1 MFLACIRSRRMLFLV
16 VGVGLSVAVARAAG
30 AREEAPP
37 LEFGSSFP
45 LPPALEE
52 NVRFWVDVFSRY
64 GLDEAIVHD
73 REDPAQVLAVVPVAT
88 GRTREIDAVRRQ
100 YTNLTTSLRTAPPGQ
115 VTTLLAPFGPPLDP
129 GWLARA
135 ADRVRVQ
142 PGQREVFLRS
152 ILRSQRYLPTIRKI
166 LAREGLP
173 LELAYLPH
181 VESSFDGE
189 VESHAGAVGLWQLM
203 PETARRHLLRVDAK
217 VDERTHPY
225 KATAAAA
232 AYLRDAHDQLGS
244 WPLAITSYNY
254 GVNGTRRAV
263 DKIGSRHLHDVLE
276 RHSSPLFGFASR
288 NFYAQF
294 LAALHVARND
304 EHYYPEIA
312 EIRRREYV
320 VQKGDTLWQIARR
333 HGVSVEGIRSANK
346 SLTAAARL
354 QLGQRIMMP
363 G

>member
-1 MFLACIRSRRMLFLV
+1 MRLACVRSRRLSFLV
-16 VGVGLSVAVARAAG
+16 VVVGLSVGVARVAG

-45 LPPALEE
+45 VPPSLEA
-52 NVRFWVDVFSRY
+52 NVQFWIDVFARY

-73 REDPAQVLAVVPVAT
+73 REDPALVLAVVPVAT

-100 YTNLTTSLRTAPPGQ
+100 YRQLTTSLRTASPAQRGK
-115 VTTLLAPFGPPLDP
+115 LLLSFGPPLDP
-129 GWLARA
+129 SWLASA
-135 ADRVRVQ
+135 VERVRVQ

-152 ILRSQRYLPTIRKI
+152 ILRSQRYLPMIRKI

-181 VESSFDGE
+181 VESSFDAAI
-189 VESHAGAVGLWQLM
+189 ESHAGAVGLWQLM
-203 PETARRHLLRVDAK
+203 PETAKRHLLRVDAK
-217 VDERTHPY
+217 VDERTHPF

-244 WPLAITSYNY
+244 WPLAVTSYNY

-263 DKIGSRHLHDVLE
+263 DSIGSSQLHDVLE
-276 RHSSPLFGFASR
+276 QHSSPSFGFASR
-288 NFYAQF
+288 NFYAMF
-294 LAALHVARND
+294 LAALHVARYD
-304 EHYYPEIA
+304 DHYFPEIA

-333 HGVSVEGIRSANK
+333 HGVTVDRIRSTNK
-346 SLTAAARL
+346 LAASARL

>member
-1 MFLACIRSRRMLFLV
+1 MRLACIRSRRLSFLV
-16 VGVGLSVAVARAAG
+16 VVVGLSVAVARAAG
-30 AREEAPP
+30 AREDAPP

-45 LPPALEE
+45 VPPSLEQ
-52 NVRFWVDVFSRY
+52 NVRFWIDVFARY
-64 GLDEAIVHD
+64 GLDDAIVHD
-73 REDPAQVLAVVPVAT
+73 REDPALVLAVVEVET
-88 GRTREIDAVRRQ
+88 GRTREIDAVRHQ
-100 YTNLTTSLRTAPPGQ
+100 YRTLTTALRTASPGD
-115 VTTLLAPFGPPLDP
+115 VGRLLDPFGTPLDP
-129 GWLARA
+129 RWLAA
-135 ADRVRVQ
+135 ATDRVRVQ

-152 ILRSQRYLPTIRKI
+152 ILRSQRYLPMIRKI
-166 LAREGLP
+166 LAREDLP

-181 VESSFDGE
+181 VESSFDSGI
-189 VESHAGAVGLWQLM
+189 ESHAGAVGLWQLM
-203 PETARRHLLRVDAK
+203 PETARQHQLRVDAK

-232 AYLRDAHDQLGS
+232 AYLRAAHEKLGS
-244 WPLAITSYNY
+244 WPLAVTSYNY
-254 GVNGTRRAV
+254 GINGTRRAIDNV
-263 DKIGSRHLHDVLE
+263 GSRHLHDVLE
-276 RHSSPLFGFASR
+276 QHSSPTFGFASR

-304 EHYYPEIA
+304 AHYFPEIA

-333 HGVSVEGIRSANK
+333 HGVTVDRIRSANK
-346 SLTAAARL
+346 LAATARL